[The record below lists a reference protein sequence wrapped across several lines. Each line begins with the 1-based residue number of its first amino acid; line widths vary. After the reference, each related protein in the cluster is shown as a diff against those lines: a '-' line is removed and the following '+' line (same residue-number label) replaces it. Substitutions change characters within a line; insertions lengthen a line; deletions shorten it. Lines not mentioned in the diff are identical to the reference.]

1 MELIVYI
8 FTYNKNVMH
17 FNNFVSF
24 IDYLLFKSS
33 FTIVNRK

>member
-8 FTYNKNVMH
+8 FAYNKNVML

-24 IDYLLFKSS
+24 IDYLLLKSS

>member
-8 FTYNKNVMH
+8 FTCNKNVMH
-17 FNNFVSF
+17 SNNFVSF
-24 IDYLLFKSS
+24 IDYMSFNSS

>member
-8 FTYNKNVMH
+8 FMCNKNVMR

-24 IDYLLFKSS
+24 IDYLSFKSS
-33 FTIVNRK
+33 FTIVKRK

>member
-8 FTYNKNVMH
+8 FACNKNVMR

-24 IDYLLFKSS
+24 ADYLLLKSS
-33 FTIVNRK
+33 FTIVKRK

>member
-8 FTYNKNVMH
+8 FACNKNVMH
-17 FNNFVSF
+17 FNNFVSL
-24 IDYLLFKSS
+24 IDYLLLKSS

>member
-1 MELIVYI
+1 MELIVYT
-8 FTYNKNVMH
+8 FACNKNVMR

-24 IDYLLFKSS
+24 ADYLLVKSS

>member
-1 MELIVYI
+1 MELIVNI
-8 FTYNKNVMH
+8 FACNKNVML
-17 FNNFVSF
+17 FNDFVSF

>member
-8 FTYNKNVMH
+8 FTRNKNVMH

-24 IDYLLFKSS
+24 IDYLSFKSS

>member
-8 FTYNKNVMH
+8 FTYNKNVMR
-17 FNNFVSF
+17 FNNFVSL
-24 IDYLLFKSS
+24 IDYLLLKSS

>member
-8 FTYNKNVMH
+8 FVCNKNVMR

-24 IDYLLFKSS
+24 INYLLLKSS

>member
-8 FTYNKNVMH
+8 FVCNKNVIH

-24 IDYLLFKSS
+24 IDYLLLKSS

>member
-8 FTYNKNVMH
+8 FACNKNVML

-24 IDYLLFKSS
+24 ADYLLLKSS

>member
-8 FTYNKNVMH
+8 FTCNKNVMH

-24 IDYLLFKSS
+24 IDYLLFKFS

>member
-8 FTYNKNVMH
+8 FACNKNVMR
-17 FNNFVSF
+17 FNNFVSL
-24 IDYLLFKSS
+24 IDYLLLMSS

>member
-1 MELIVYI
+1 MELIVYT
-8 FTYNKNVMH
+8 FACNKNVMR

-24 IDYLLFKSS
+24 TDYLSLKSS

>member
-8 FTYNKNVMH
+8 FACNKNVML
-17 FNNFVSF
+17 FNKFVSF
-24 IDYLLFKSS
+24 IDYLLLKST

>member
-8 FTYNKNVMH
+8 FACNKNVMR

-24 IDYLLFKSS
+24 IDYLLLESS
-33 FTIVNRK
+33 FTIVNKK

>member
-1 MELIVYI
+1 MEPIVYI
-8 FTYNKNVMH
+8 FAYNKNVMR

-24 IDYLLFKSS
+24 IDYLPFKSS

>member
-8 FTYNKNVMH
+8 FACNKNVMR
-17 FNNFVSF
+17 FNNFVTF
-24 IDYLLFKSS
+24 ADYLLLKSS

>member
-8 FTYNKNVMH
+8 FACNKNVMR

-24 IDYLLFKSS
+24 IDYLLLKFS

>member
-8 FTYNKNVMH
+8 FACNKNVMR

-24 IDYLLFKSS
+24 IDYLSFKSS

>member
-8 FTYNKNVMH
+8 FACNKNVMS

-24 IDYLLFKSS
+24 VDYLLLKSS

>member
-1 MELIVYI
+1 MELIVNI
-8 FTYNKNVMH
+8 FAYNKNVMR

-24 IDYLLFKSS
+24 ADYLLLKSF

>member
-8 FTYNKNVMH
+8 FACNKNVMH

-24 IDYLLFKSS
+24 IDYLLLKSS
-33 FTIVNRK
+33 VTIVNRK

>member
-8 FTYNKNVMH
+8 FMCNKNVMR

-24 IDYLLFKSS
+24 IDYLPFKSS
-33 FTIVNRK
+33 FTIVNKK

>member
-1 MELIVYI
+1 MELIVNI
-8 FTYNKNVMH
+8 FVCNKNVMR

-24 IDYLLFKSS
+24 IDYLSFKSS

>member
-1 MELIVYI
+1 MELIVYT
-8 FTYNKNVMH
+8 FACNKNVMH

-24 IDYLLFKSS
+24 ADYLLLKSS